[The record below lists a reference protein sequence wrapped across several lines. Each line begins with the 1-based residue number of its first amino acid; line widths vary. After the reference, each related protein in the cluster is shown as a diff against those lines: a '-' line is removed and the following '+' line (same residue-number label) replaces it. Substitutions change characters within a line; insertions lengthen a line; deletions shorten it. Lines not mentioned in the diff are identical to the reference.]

1 MVDVFLGGDILLE
14 NVRSNITIR
23 SDITVQ
29 KALEQKKRFDQIFK
43 AKIEEEHKQD
53 RKLLDACYEME
64 SLFIDSMLKSMR
76 KTILETNFFGKS
88 LAKDIFRDM
97 LYSEYAKIMA
107 KTDQF
112 GLAHDIYE
120 QLSVQ
125 KTL

>member
-1 MVDVFLGGDILLE
+1 MIDILSRGDILLDS
-14 NVRSNITIR
+14 VRSNIP
-23 SDITVQ
+23 VQ
-29 KALEQKKRFDQIFK
+29 KASEQKTQFDQIIK
-43 AKIEEEHKQD
+43 AKIEEGDKKD
-53 RKLLDACYEME
+53 KKLLDACYEME
-64 SLFIDSMLKSMR
+64 TLFIDNMLKSMR

>member
-1 MVDVFLGGDILLE
+1 MTDVFLPGDILLDGI
-14 NVRSNITIR
+14 RSN
-23 SDITVQ
+23 ITVQ
-29 KALEQKKRFDQIFK
+29 KASEQKSRFDQIFK
-43 AKIEEEHKQD
+43 AKFEEADKQD
-53 RKLLDACYEME
+53 KKLLDACYDME
-64 SLFIDSMLKSMR
+64 AIFIDSMLKSMR

-88 LAKDIFRDM
+88 LAEDIFRDM

-112 GLAHDIYE
+112 GIAREIYD